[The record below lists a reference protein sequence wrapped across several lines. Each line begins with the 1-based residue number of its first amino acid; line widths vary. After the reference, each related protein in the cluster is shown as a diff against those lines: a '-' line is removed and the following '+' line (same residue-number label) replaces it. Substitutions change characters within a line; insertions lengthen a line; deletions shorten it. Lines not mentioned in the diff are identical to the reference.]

1 MNVSLERAI
10 RLHDRQPVRDRMR
23 EDVLRGLRRNPKR
36 LPSKYFYDARG
47 SELFERICEQPEY
60 YLTRVEL
67 AILRE
72 HIGEIADAIGPEALL
87 MEYGS
92 GSGLKTRLLLRHLQS
107 PVAYVPVEIAREAL
121 LESISSLAGEFPDVE
136 MLPVRADFTQPLALP
151 RPSRR
156 ARRTVIFFPG
166 STIGNFE
173 AGEAVKLLRQ
183 VHAQI
188 GRDGAAL
195 IGVDLKKDRAA
206 LEAAY
211 NDAAGVTAEFT
222 LNLLARC
229 NRELGADFDLAAFR
243 HRARWNALAGR
254 IETHILSLCGQSVR
268 IGNETFRFDA
278 GEAMLVEYSCKYSP
292 GDFARLAAR
301 AGLRVGRIWTD
312 PQSRFSLQWL
322 ENDGVPR
329 PGGV

>member
-1 MNVSLERAI
+1 MNASLQRAI
-10 RLHDRQPVRDRMR
+10 RLRERPTRNRMR
-23 EDVLRGLRRNPKR
+23 EDVLHGLRLPHKR

-72 HIGEIADAIGPEALL
+72 HVGDIAEAIGPDALL

-92 GSGLKTRLLLRHLQS
+92 GSGLKTRLLLRHLDS
-107 PVAYVPVEIAREAL
+107 PAAYVPVEIAREAL
-121 LESISSLAGEFPDVE
+121 LESIGALAEEFPE
-136 MLPVRADFTQPLALP
+136 IELLPVCADFVEPLSLP
-151 RPSRR
+151 KPSRET
-156 ARRTVIFFPG
+156 RRVVAFFPG
-166 STIGNFE
+166 STIGNFDHD
-173 AGEAVKLLRQ
+173 EAVRLLRQ
-183 VHAQI
+183 MRAQI

-195 IGVDLKKDRAA
+195 IGVDLKKDRAD

-229 NRELGADFDLAAFR
+229 NRELGADFDLDCFR

-254 IETHILSLCGQSVR
+254 IETHLLSSREQKVR
-268 IGNETFRFDA
+268 IGDETFCFGVD
-278 GEAMLVEYSCKYSP
+278 EAILVEYSCKYSQ
-292 GDFARLAAR
+292 DEFARLAAR
-301 AGLRVGRIWTD
+301 AGMRGTRAWTD
-312 PQSRFSLQWL
+312 AQTRFSLQWL
-322 ENDGVPR
+322 ESDPLH
-329 PGGV
+329 

>member
-1 MNVSLERAI
+1 MSASPQRAI

-23 EDVLRGLRRNPKR
+23 EDVLHGLRRRPKR

-72 HIGEIADAIGPEALL
+72 HIGDIADAIGPDALL

-92 GSGLKTRLLLRHLQS
+92 GNGLKTRLLLRHLHS

-121 LESISSLAGEFPDVE
+121 LSSIGGLAAEFPDIE
-136 MLPVRADFTQPLALP
+136 MLPVCADFTEPLALP
-151 RPSRR
+151 RAARR
-156 ARRTVIFFPG
+156 ARRVVAFFPG

-173 AGEAVKLLRQ
+173 TGEATRLLRRMRE
-183 VHAQI
+183 QI
-188 GRDGAAL
+188 GRNGAVL
-195 IGVDLKKDRAA
+195 IGVDLKKDRAD

-229 NRELGADFDLAAFR
+229 NRELGADFDLSAFR

-254 IETHILSLCGQSVR
+254 IETHVLSTRRQSVR
-268 IGNETFRFDA
+268 IGGESFGFEA

-292 GDFARLAAR
+292 RDFAQLAAR
-301 AGLRVGRIWTD
+301 AGLRVAGVWTD
-312 PQSRFSLQWL
+312 PHFRFSLQWL
-322 ENDGVPR
+322 EDDALN
-329 PGGV
+329 